1 MVSTNANALVT
12 TAWLGDHLN
21 APDVRVVDAS
31 WHPPQSGRNGYEEYQ
46 SAHVP
51 GAAFFDIDD
60 IRDLDSDLP
69 HMLPSAE
76 KFSSRVRRMG
86 LGDGN
91 RIIVYDGA
99 GCLSA
104 ARVWWMFRVFGHHDV
119 AVLDGGFPKWR
130 AEGRPVEDLPPH
142 PRERHFTARLNTLMV
157 RDLKQMKA
165 NVSSGREQVLDARSA
180 GRFAGTEPEPRPGL
194 AGGHIPGS
202 TSIPYTALLDP
213 AARTFLPAESLKE
226 ILRGH
231 GIDLDRPIVTTCGSG
246 VTAAIVSLAL
256 HAVGCGNTALYDG
269 SWTEWVQHQ
278 DQTEAPTQG

>member
-1 MVSTNANALVT
+1 MVSTDTDALVT

-51 GAAFFDIDD
+51 GAAFFDIED

-130 AEGRPVEDLPPH
+130 TEGRPVEDLPPH

-213 AARTFLPAESLKE
+213 AAQTFLSARSLKE

-256 HAVGCGNTALYDG
+256 HVVGCGNTALYDG
-269 SWTEWVQHQ
+269 SWTEWARHQ
-278 DQTEAPTQG
+278 DHTATPTQG